1 LAAIKFKMKTKP
13 LLASWANHNYSCCKS
28 IKYEIN

>member
-1 LAAIKFKMKTKP
+1 MKTKP